1 MKYCNDRR
9 AARGFE
15 AGFTLVEL
23 LVVLGI
29 IAVLTAILLPSLAGA
44 RRQATLVKCLANL
57 RSIGQASI
65 LFANDHQN
73 HLPLCGKIWN
83 AGPTTPGALGDSGR
97 LKYAYFVDTD
107 GTFRPQPLPA
117 ALSPY
122 MGQKVSD
129 TSRINLEADLLADG
143 PARRTFTCPAEDQP
157 QRSIFALDR
166 SAAWIGPRCYTSYV
180 FNEGV
185 LGWADAGSGGVI
197 GHDRAR
203 GNLAQ
208 VRNSSEVML
217 LADGDRRT
225 NPLLGG
231 IMMVSDL
238 APDATLYSTWT
249 HSGSD
254 DPSIFDYQRH
264 HGRMNVAFL
273 DGHAETIQMPRRPF
287 AGEANPAGAGDLQQV
302 RLTAGGR

>member
-1 MKYCNDRR
+1 MKMCDDRR

-15 AGFTLVEL
+15 AGFSLVEL
-23 LVVLGI
+23 LVVIGI
-29 IAVLTAILLPSLAGA
+29 IAVLTSLLLPALAGA
-44 RRQATLVKCLANL
+44 RRQATLVQCLSNL
-57 RSIGQASI
+57 RSIGQAGI

-83 AGPTTPGALGDSGR
+83 AGPTTPDALGDSGR

-122 MGQKVSD
+122 MNQTVSD

-157 QRSIFALDR
+157 QRSVFALDR
-166 SAAWIGPRCYTSYV
+166 NAAWIGPRCYTSYV

-185 LGWADAGSGGVI
+185 LGWAD
-197 GHDRAR
+197 
-203 GNLAQ
+203 
-208 VRNSSEVML
+208 
-217 LADGDRRT
+217 GDKRSD
-225 NPLLGG
+225 PLLGG

-249 HSGSD
+249 HGGSD
-254 DPSIFDYQRH
+254 DPSVFDYARH
-264 HGRMNVAFL
+264 NGRMNVAFI
-273 DGHAETIQMPRRPF
+273 DGHAQTIQMPRQPF
-287 AGEANPAGAGDLQQV
+287 AGEATPSGAGDLQQV